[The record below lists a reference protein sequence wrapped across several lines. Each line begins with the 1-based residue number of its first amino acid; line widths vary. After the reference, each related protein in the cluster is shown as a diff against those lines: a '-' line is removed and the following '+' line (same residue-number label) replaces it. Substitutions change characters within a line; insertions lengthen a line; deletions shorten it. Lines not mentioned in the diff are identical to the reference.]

1 MRGAGLDVTTR
12 ALSRSYVRGG
22 RTIEVL
28 RAIDLHLD
36 PGSFTVLTGP
46 SGAGK
51 STLLHL
57 LGTLDRPTSGEILY
71 DSLPPPDKRD
81 RDLAAFRRTK
91 IGFIFQFHHLLPE
104 FSALENVLMPTWI
117 SGKDREDTS
126 WARTLLEEVGLGDR
140 LDHKPSEL
148 SGGEQQRVAVARALV
163 MKPALLLADEPTG
176 NLDSHTGLDVFTL
189 LQTLSSRFHMTCLVT
204 THNETLAKKA
214 DRHIAMDDGQI
225 R

>member
-1 MRGAGLDVTTR
+1 MAGLAVSATNLAR
-12 ALSRSYVRGG
+12 AYLRGG

-28 RAIDLHLD
+28 KGITLALT

-71 DSLPPPDKRD
+71 DGLPAPEKKD
-81 RDLAAFRRTK
+81 RDLAAFRSAK

-117 SGKDREDTS
+117 SGKKEEERD
-126 WARTLLEEVGLGDR
+126 WARELLREVGLGER

-176 NLDSHTGLDVFTL
+176 NLDSHTGLEVFTL
-189 LQTLSSRFHMTCLVT
+189 LKTLSGRFGMTCLVT

-214 DRHIAMDDGQI
+214 DRSIAMDDGQI

>member
-1 MRGAGLDVTTR
+1 MGGLAVTTR
-12 ALSRSYVRGG
+12 NLSRSYVRGS

-28 RAIDLHLD
+28 REINLEL
-36 PGSFTVLTGP
+36 PEGSFTVLTGP

-57 LGTLDRPTSGEILY
+57 LGTLDRPTAGEILY
-71 DSLPPPDKRD
+71 DARPAPDKKD
-81 RDLAAFRRTK
+81 RELAAFRREK

-117 SGKDREDTS
+117 AGKDREDKD
-126 WARTLLEEVGLGDR
+126 WARTLLEEVGLGER

-176 NLDSHTGLDVFTL
+176 NLDSHTGLEVFTL
-189 LQTLSSRFHMTCLVT
+189 LQTLSGRFHMTCLVT
-204 THNETLAKKA
+204 THNDALAKKA

>member
-1 MRGAGLDVTTR
+1 VGGLAVTTR
-12 ALSRSYVRGG
+12 NLSRSYVRGG

-28 RAIDLHLD
+28 REINLRLEPA
-36 PGSFTVLTGP
+36 SFTVLTGP

-57 LGTLDRPTSGEILY
+57 LGTLDRPTAGEILY
-71 DSLPPPDKRD
+71 DTLPAPDKKD
-81 RDLAAFRRTK
+81 RELAAFRREK

-117 SGKDREDTS
+117 AGKDREDKE
-126 WARTLLEEVGLGDR
+126 WARTLLEEVGLGER

-176 NLDSHTGLDVFTL
+176 NLDSHTGLEVFTL
-189 LQTLSSRFHMTCLVT
+189 LQTLSGRFQMTCLVT
-204 THNETLAKKA
+204 THNDALAKKA

>member
-1 MRGAGLDVTTR
+1 MGGLAVTTR
-12 ALSRSYVRGG
+12 ELSRSYLRGG

-28 RAIDLHLD
+28 RAINLDLE

-71 DSLPPPDKRD
+71 DGHPAPDKKD
-81 RDLAAFRRTK
+81 RDLATFRREK

-104 FSALENVLMPTWI
+104 FSAMENVLMPTWI
-117 SGKDREDTS
+117 SGKDREDRE
-126 WARTLLEEVGLGDR
+126 WAKTLLEEVGLGSR

-163 MKPALLLADEPTG
+163 MKPSLLLADEPTG
-176 NLDSHTGLDVFTL
+176 NLDSHTGLEVFTL
-189 LQTLSSRFHMTCLVT
+189 LQTLSRRFHMTCLLT
-204 THNETLAKKA
+204 THNEALTKKA

-225 R
+225 RLF